1 MAIKLKYTGTEINNL
16 LDKVNNMKE
25 IEVDS
30 SLSSTSTNPI
40 QNKAVYK
47 AVNDNSTTIK
57 EHGESIRKLQEDVK
71 NIESVTLEWNNV

>member
-40 QNKAVYK
+40 QNKAVYE

-57 EHGESIRKLQEDVK
+57 KHSESIKKLQEDVK